1 MSQKDRRVYTAQ
13 FKFETVLEV
22 LRGEK
27 SVAQICRERGIN
39 DSLLYTWKQ
48 AFLERGVSL
57 FEDKSQSLDQAT
69 AERMAQLEQMV
80 GRQAMEIE
88 ILKKSRSLLGLRR
101 NGREL
106 RP

>member
-57 FEDKSQSLDQAT
+57 FEEKGQSLDQAA
-69 AERMAQLEQMV
+69 AERIGQLEQMV

-101 NGREL
+101 NGS
-106 RP
+106 

>member
-1 MSQKDRRVYTAQ
+1 MSQKDRRSYTAQ
-13 FKFETVLEV
+13 FKFETIVEV

-48 AFLERGVSL
+48 AFLERSVSL
-57 FEDKSQSLDQAT
+57 FEEKGQSLDQAA
-69 AERMAQLEQMV
+69 AERIAQLEQMV

-101 NGREL
+101 NGS
-106 RP
+106 